1 MDYPNSGALW
11 TSTNKRNERAP
22 DMYGDIDIEKD
33 YLLDLIE
40 KAEGLPSVKIKL
52 DGWVKRDKNDNR
64 MVSLK
69 VNTYVK
75 GEPVKSNVKDP
86 WDD

>member
-1 MDYPNSGALW
+1 MDYPNSGALF
-11 TSTNKRNERAP
+11 TSLNKRNEKAP
-22 DMYGDIDIEKD
+22 DMNGNMKFDKA
-33 YLLDLIE
+33 YLMEMIN
-40 KAEGLPSVKIKL
+40 KAEGSDEVTIKL
-52 DGWVKRDKNDNR
+52 DGWVKRDKNNNR

-75 GEPVKSNVKDP
+75 PAVTQERDP

>member
-1 MDYPNSGALW
+1 MDYPNSGALF

-22 DMYGDIDIEKD
+22 DMYGDMKFDKSYLMEMID
-33 YLLDLIE
+33 
-40 KAEGLPSVKIKL
+40 KAKGQDAVTIKL

-64 MVSLK
+64 MISLK

-75 GEPVKSNVKDP
+75 PAVTQERDP

>member
-1 MDYPNSGALW
+1 MG
-11 TSTNKRNERAP
+11 
-22 DMYGDIDIEKD
+22 
-33 YLLDLIE
+33 LLDFPIPDSLRRLLKMID
-40 KAEGLPSVKIKL
+40 KAEGEDTVTIKL
-52 DGWVKRDKNDNR
+52 DGWVKRDKNNNR

-75 GEPVKSNVKDP
+75 PTQAKDP

>member
-1 MDYPNSGALW
+1 MDYPNSGALF

-22 DMYGDIDIEKD
+22 DMYGDMKFDKSYLMEMID
-33 YLLDLIE
+33 
-40 KAEGLPSVKIKL
+40 KAKGQDAVTIKL

-64 MVSLK
+64 MISLK

-75 GEPVKSNVKDP
+75 PAATQERDP

>member
-1 MDYPNSGALW
+1 MDYPNTGALF
-11 TSTNKRNERAP
+11 TSTKKINERSP
-22 DMYGDIDIEKD
+22 DMYGDIKFDKAYLMEKIEAAKGSD
-33 YLLDLIE
+33 E
-40 KAEGLPSVKIKL
+40 VTIKL
-52 DGWVKRDKNDNR
+52 DGWVKRDKNNNR

-75 GEPVKSNVKDP
+75 PGAAKERDP

>member
-1 MDYPNSGALW
+1 MEYPNSGALF
-11 TSTNKRNERAP
+11 TSTNKRNEKAP
-22 DMYGDIDIEKD
+22 DMYGDMKFDKAYLMEMID
-33 YLLDLIE
+33 
-40 KAEGLPSVKIKL
+40 KAKGQDEVTIKL
-52 DGWVKRDKNDNR
+52 DGWVKRDKNDKR

-75 GEPVKSNVKDP
+75 PVATQEKDP